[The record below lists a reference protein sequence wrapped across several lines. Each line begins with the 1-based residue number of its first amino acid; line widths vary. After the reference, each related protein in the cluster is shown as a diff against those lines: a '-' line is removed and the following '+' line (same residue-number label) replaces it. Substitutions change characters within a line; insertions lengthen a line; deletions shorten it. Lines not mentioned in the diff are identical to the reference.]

1 MQFLINLE
9 FVYCTNVLHLL
20 KRPSNTQKAKCFCVW
35 SATITAFYFMF
46 GWAISSAIEFKTK
59 AIMKQSK
66 TVIIFN
72 YAQNDFALKCIW
84 RNCDQNNPPIFIS
97 ALNHQYNQ
105 ENVNVYYVKYHQPV
119 GQLANLIFLLKVQ
132 FTLHHF
138 VEDQLKIAFFCNSVF
153 VKKLGEIFS
162 KSN

>member
-1 MQFLINLE
+1 M
-9 FVYCTNVLHLL
+9 LHLP

-35 SATITAFYFMF
+35 SATITAFYFMLD
-46 GWAISSAIEFKTK
+46 WAFSSVIEFKTK

-66 TVIIFN
+66 TVIIFD

-84 RNCDQNNPPIFIS
+84 RNCDQNNPPIFTS
-97 ALNHQYNQ
+97 ALNHQYTHIYSTT
-105 ENVNVYYVKYHQPV
+105 NVQYIYKLV

-138 VEDQLKIAFFCNSVF
+138 VEDQLKIAFFCDSVF